1 MISLNLIFGIR
12 LDKNGLG
19 CVSMLIDRYHSLA
32 PMYYRG
38 AKGALVIYDITSR
51 VAFFLS
57 IF

>member
-19 CVSMLIDRYHSLA
+19 CVFFLIDRYHSLA

-51 VAFFLS
+51 VASSLRFS
-57 IF
+57 